1 MSASALITRVR
12 QMGASPYNG
21 LLDTSTEGLEAGMR
35 GVHESFMHCN
45 QNKGFVGSMHEQ
57 FLFSPTYLTMH
68 MPDRQQL
75 NARRRIKAATLMNS
89 YFPADERRE
98 FDQAL
103 EDCGP
108 IWSFVS
114 FV

>member
-1 MSASALITRVR
+1 MSPSALITRVN

-21 LLDTSTEGLEAGMR
+21 LLDTSAEGLEAGMR
-35 GVHESFMHCN
+35 GVHESFTHCN

-57 FLFSPTYLTMH
+57 FLFGPTYLTAH
-68 MPDRQQL
+68 MPDRQEL
-75 NARRRIKAATLMNS
+75 NARRRIKAATVMNT
-89 YFPADERRE
+89 YFPADERKQ
-98 FDQAL
+98 FDQAM

-108 IWSFVS
+108 TFSFVS